1 MPEKILII
9 DDDLD
14 TLRLVGLML
23 QREGYEISAAA
34 SGAQGLSKAES
45 EHPDVILLDVM
56 MPDLD
61 GFEVAR
67 RLKRN
72 PLTQAT
78 PILMFTAKSQLE
90 DKVAA
95 FEVGADDYLTKPT
108 SPADLQSHVRQLIEH
123 AHEKQ
128 AVSTPVQAMQAG
140 HGIAVLAP
148 RAGLGVST
156 LALNLAAALC
166 ARGHTNVILAE
177 LTPGQGTVGM
187 DLGMP
192 NQRALSELLGSEAAR
207 ITPDLVGS
215 VLAHHSCGVQLLLS
229 SENPRDTALLSR
241 SEQFEAL
248 FRALISLASFLVVDL
263 GAGLQPWAAA
273 VLTAC
278 KDRLVVTDASPN
290 TMAHTRILLDEIAA
304 LGIAPESVKVVLNNR
319 ARFDAQFQLAE
330 AQSALGHPINAT
342 ISPAPELMMA
352 SARRHLPAVVA
363 IPEDITSQQILKIA
377 DSILVPRKGA

>member
-1 MPEKILII
+1 MQERILII

-34 SGAQGLSKAES
+34 SGAEGLSKAES

-128 AVSTPVQAMQAG
+128 AVATPVQAMQAG

-166 ARGHTNVILAE
+166 ARGHTGVVLAE

-192 NQRALSELLGSEAAR
+192 NQRALSELLGSEPAR
-207 ITPDLVGS
+207 ITPDRVAPA
-215 VLAHHSCGVQLLLS
+215 LAHHSCGVQLLVS

-248 FRALISLASFLVVDL
+248 FRALISLASFLVMDM

-290 TMAHTRILLDEIAA
+290 TIAHTRILLDEIAA
-304 LGIAPESVKVVLNNR
+304 LGIAPETVKVVLNNR

-330 AQSALGHPINAT
+330 AQGALGHPINAT

-363 IPEDITSQQILKIA
+363 IPEDVTSQQILKIA
-377 DSILVPRKGA
+377 DSILVPGKAA